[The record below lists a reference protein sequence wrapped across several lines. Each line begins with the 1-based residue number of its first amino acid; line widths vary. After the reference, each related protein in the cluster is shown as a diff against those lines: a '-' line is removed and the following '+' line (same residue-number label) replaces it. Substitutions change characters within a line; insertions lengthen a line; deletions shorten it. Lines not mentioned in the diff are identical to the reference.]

1 VNGLYQKDTYVEFII
16 PESIVDVLGTTTK
29 CIVKLTLNTPNAAQ
43 TLNEKVSIP
52 ENAFFKFKV
61 GTKLTLEN
69 RL

>member
-1 VNGLYQKDTYVEFII
+1 
-16 PESIVDVLGTTTK
+16 
-29 CIVKLTLNTPNAAQ
+29 LTFNTPNAAQ

-61 GTKLTLEN
+61 GTKLILEN